1 MADFLHERRDFDQ
14 LLAVVANDR
23 ALRPSRKIR
32 GQCRPFEIR
41 PVRLQAHEIR
51 YRRPFKSPADADT
64 GGTDA
69 TAKELKMAKKLDDI
83 IAAMPA
89 QRRAR
94 VEGRALELTK
104 LKNLQHKRQ
113 PIAPK
118 TPISDAPLGI

>member
-1 MADFLHERRDFDQ
+1 
-14 LLAVVANDR
+14 
-23 ALRPSRKIR
+23 
-32 GQCRPFEIR
+32 
-41 PVRLQAHEIR
+41 
-51 YRRPFKSPADADT
+51 
-64 GGTDA
+64 
-69 TAKELKMAKKLDDI
+69 MAKKLDDI